1 MKIRVDVY
9 LGDESKFDTE
19 FLEKRK
25 QWLPYSGIY
34 LEFILKGMFEERVDF
49 RITSSNKESILVN
62 QHSWNRFF
70 LNIQSS
76 ASVRFE
82 LIKEEKCLTEKIIKF
97 DVVKTEVP
105 LLFSVPNLFN
115 YHVSDIRFFANRLA
129 ENLNNGTRFVL
140 FNARH
145 LEYLNKLDFEFENA
159 EVHWKLC
166 ELVFSILT
174 ERGLVV
180 FITPFSEDV
189 PYLLK
194 ALPKYKN
201 ALLWYMERSK
211 KFRIVWDLSSGLRDR
226 EISSFVDSALG
237 RFGRD
242 MSLVVSKN
250 MFEKLGGEG
259 FSYFKKEFE
268 LKEDIPQN
276 ERGVK
281 VASCV
286 SDKADY
292 YALRRFAER
301 ATKSGWGA
309 EYVCVDSGRS
319 LRNIQYSFGRA
330 LYRGYLDAQSGE
342 E

>member
-9 LGDESKFDTE
+9 LGDENKFDTE

-25 QWLPYSGIY
+25 VWLPYTGIY

-49 RITSSNKESILVN
+49 RITSSNKENILVN

-76 ASVRFE
+76 GSVRFE
-82 LIKEEKCLTEKIIKF
+82 LLKGEKCLTERTVGF

-105 LLFSVPNLFN
+105 LLFSVPNLFS

-140 FNARH
+140 FTSRH
-145 LEYLNKLDFEFENA
+145 LEYLNQLDFEFKNA
-159 EVHWKLC
+159 ESHLKLC

-174 ERGLVV
+174 ERGLAV
-180 FITPFSEDV
+180 FITPFSEKV

-211 KFRIVWDLSSGLRDR
+211 KFRIVWDLSSGLRDK
-226 EISSFVDSALG
+226 EISSFVDSATG
-237 RFGRD
+237 QFGRD
-242 MSLVVSKN
+242 IPLMVSKN
-250 MFEKLGGEG
+250 MFGRLGGEG

-268 LKEDIPQN
+268 LKEAIPQN

-281 VASCV
+281 IASCV
-286 SDKADY
+286 SSKADFF
-292 YALRRFAER
+292 ALRQFAGR
-301 ATKSGWGA
+301 AVESGWGV
-309 EYVCVDSGRS
+309 EYVCDDPGRS
-319 LRNIQYSFGRA
+319 LRDIRYSFGRA
-330 LYRGYLDAQSGE
+330 LYQGYLDVWSKK
-342 E
+342 

>member
-19 FLEKRK
+19 FLEKRG
-25 QWLPYSGIY
+25 QWLPYTGIY
-34 LEFILKGMFEERVDF
+34 LEFILKGMFRERVDF
-49 RITSSNKESILVN
+49 RITSSNEEDILVN

-70 LNIQSS
+70 LNIQNSG
-76 ASVRFE
+76 SVKFE
-82 LIKEEKCLTEKIIKF
+82 LLKGEECLTEKTLEF

-105 LLFSVPNLFN
+105 LLFSVPNLFG

-129 ENLNNGTRFVL
+129 ENLNNGTRFIL
-140 FNARH
+140 FTAQH
-145 LEYLNKLDFEFENA
+145 LEYLNQLDFEFKNA
-159 EVHWKLC
+159 ESHLRLC

-180 FITPFSEDV
+180 FITPFSEEV

-201 ALLWYMERSK
+201 ALLWYMEKSK

-226 EISSFVDSALG
+226 EMSSFVDSVTG

-242 MSLVVSKN
+242 IPLVVSEN
-250 MFEKLGGEG
+250 MFDKIGGEG
-259 FSYFKKEFE
+259 FSYFKKGFE
-268 LKEDIPQN
+268 LKEAIPQN

-281 VASCV
+281 IASCV
-286 SDKADY
+286 SDRADY
-292 YALRRFAER
+292 YALRRFAGQ
-301 ATKSGWGA
+301 AVKSGWGV
-309 EYVCVDSGRS
+309 EHVCADPGRS
-319 LRNIQYSFGRA
+319 LRNIRYSFGRA
-330 LYRGYLDAQSGE
+330 LYQGYMDIRGKK
-342 E
+342 